1 MKDSH
6 CHAYSIGLLLQLSP
20 PARALV
26 ELAAV
31 FGRAFT
37 FDLVTAVGTGD
48 ADGAV
53 SALDELWH
61 KRIVRE
67 LGVNSYD
74 FTHDKLREVAY
85 AEISV
90 P

>member
-48 ADGAV
+48 ADDAV
-53 SALDELWH
+53 RTLGELWH
-61 KRIVRE
+61 KRIRE

-74 FTHDKLREVAY
+74 FTHDKVREVAY